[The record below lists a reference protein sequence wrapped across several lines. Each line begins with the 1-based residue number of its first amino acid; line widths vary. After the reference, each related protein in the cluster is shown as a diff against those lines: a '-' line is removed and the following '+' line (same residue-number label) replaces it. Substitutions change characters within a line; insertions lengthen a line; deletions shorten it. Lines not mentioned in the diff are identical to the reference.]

1 LSEPITKKEI
11 TEEEDDNFWVSS
23 ASMQGWRTNQEDAH
37 NAILNYD
44 DYSSLFAV
52 YDGHGGHEVA
62 IYTAKKLPN
71 YIKSRKD
78 YRMGNIEDGLINAFL
93 EFDKTLTEREI
104 VRELRVIAGKEAD
117 TGEEVD
123 HEEVDNLY
131 QEATMP
137 IEAVMAQNVTG
148 ENQNNDKAES
158 SESDAIASKAGPTA
172 EASALTRFKTR
183 AANGSNKP
191 ISPFLRAKQTN
202 NTSVAVGSDPVEENK
217 NTENAN
223 GNDVATK
230 LSFKEEETNA
240 DSKADAETNVI
251 NGSIE
256 NESQKKNGHSE
267 TKTVDDTKTNGHGKD
282 EAYHS
287 DSNGGTENAATPN
300 DVKGK
305 GKGKGKGKSSQ
316 IVKSKSASDLE
327 TDSDNKEQETVNE
340 NQSKTETEVTSKKA
354 KSAKELYANLVNDE
368 VMEEESEDDDND
380 QDAFVA
386 AEDDDDDDDDEE
398 IDSDATEE
406 QESTDEED
414 TPDEDEEDED
424 EEEYIGGEFN
434 EDPGNDSGCT
444 AVVALLVGRELY
456 VANAGDS
463 RCVVCRDGK
472 AIEMSYDHKPEDE
485 PERQRINK
493 AGGRVTQDGRVNG
506 GLNLSRAIGDH
517 AYKTNKELPLSEQMI
532 SPVPDVKKL
541 TIDPEKDSFV
551 LLACDGI
558 WNSLSSQET
567 VDFISTRLNKKNA
580 KHDTTFLTNILKEL
594 FDHCLAPDT
603 MGDGT
608 GCDNMTAVIAKLK
621 PNAFSAATAPA
632 ADKTAVTAAAAE
644 ESTKS
649 DLTEKTKLE
658 TETAVN
664 SEANSSVKRPA
675 EDEPDKE
682 RIPEPQA
689 KKVKTDSD
697 NSDTTTT
704 EEVKTT
710 PSETEKT
717 ETKTEPETV

>member
-1 LSEPITKKEI
+1 
-11 TEEEDDNFWVSS
+11 
-23 ASMQGWRTNQEDAH
+23 
-37 NAILNYD
+37 
-44 DYSSLFAV
+44 
-52 YDGHGGHEVA
+52 
-62 IYTAKKLPN
+62 
-71 YIKSRKD
+71 
-78 YRMGNIEDGLINAFL
+78 MG
-93 EFDKTLTEREI
+93 
-104 VRELRVIAGKEAD
+104 
-117 TGEEVD
+117 
-123 HEEVDNLY
+123 
-131 QEATMP
+131 
-137 IEAVMAQNVTG
+137 
-148 ENQNNDKAES
+148 
-158 SESDAIASKAGPTA
+158 
-172 EASALTRFKTR
+172 
-183 AANGSNKP
+183 
-191 ISPFLRAKQTN
+191 
-202 NTSVAVGSDPVEENK
+202 
-217 NTENAN
+217 
-223 GNDVATK
+223 K

-340 NQSKTETEVTSKKA
+340 NQSKTETEVTSSKKA

-658 TETAVN
+658 TETVVN

-689 KKVKTDSD
+689 KKVKTDSAD

-710 PSETEKT
+710 TSETEK
-717 ETKTEPETV
+717 